1 MSETATESKLPAH
14 GAVSPAPQNVGEGYQ
29 LAKHERTGEEE
40 QAPPGLVGAVQ
51 FFLERFGHMMSR
63 IVLTVLYVVLIAPVG
78 IFYRFIANPF
88 DSNYRGTSLVPWRS
102 KNSTLDEARRQG

>member
-1 MSETATESKLPAH
+1 MSEPATEPQLPGH
-14 GAVSPAPQNVGEGYQ
+14 GAVSPPPQNVGEGFKK
-29 LAKHERTGEEE
+29 AKHEMTGEEE

-63 IVLTVLYVVLIAPVG
+63 IVLTVLYVLLIAPIG

-88 DSNYRGTSLVPWRS
+88 DAKYRGTSLVPWSS